1 MVGASQ
7 EWLQEN
13 AAAISEEEQERK
25 NKDQGFET
33 HTDHADEE
41 VEVVLRNKGTPVTPE
56 SFAQWKEEF
65 DKEMA
70 EANKAE
76 VKGAK
81 KKMTGKAMF
90 EQGKA
95 DVASDGVAKEGEEQ
109 FDIAAARKEAK
120 DLEGKE
126 LEGIDLSAFDAEI
139 DLDDED
145 FGDLSDD
152 EE

>member
-1 MVGASQ
+1 MCSQ

-25 NKDQGFET
+25 NKSQGFET
-33 HTDHADEE
+33 ITDHADEE
-41 VEVVLRNKGTPVTPE
+41 VEVVLKNKGTPVTPE

-70 EANKAE
+70 AE
-76 VKGAK
+76 KTSQQKGK
-81 KKMTGKAMF
+81 KKMTGRQMF

-95 DVASDGVAKEGEEQ
+95 DVASDGIAKDGEEQ

-120 DLEGKE
+120 ALEEKE
-126 LEGIDLSAFDAEI
+126 LEGIDVGVWDAEI
-139 DLDDED
+139 DLEDED
-145 FGDLSDD
+145 FGDLDEDDD
-152 EE
+152 E